1 MLQIDRALGKVAAKT
16 EKEKAM
22 LTDIKSAIQNS
33 VDKVQHIDFG
43 EQ

>member
-1 MLQIDRALGKVAAKT
+1 
-16 EKEKAM
+16 M
-22 LTDIKSAIQNS
+22 LTDIKAAIQNS